1 MQFNSPTTEL
11 TTAATDAL
19 LGFVCIFLIAGLARF
34 RKNHRWKVQLWSYL
48 FALLAAASFL
58 GAIAHGIDLSP
69 ALRDILW
76 QPLYLALGIDVA
88 LFVVGG
94 VLDWRGEKTARRLV
108 IPAIAAGIVFYSL
121 TRISD
126 GSFLIFIAYE
136 GVAMVAAMT
145 IYITIASR
153 KWLSGASTIA
163 VSIGLNIVAAA
174 LQASSMR
181 ITILWPFDHNG
192 IFHLVQIAGLLTLG
206 AGLRS
211 SLSDSVR
218 ENG

>member
-1 MQFNSPTTEL
+1 
-11 TTAATDAL
+11 
-19 LGFVCIFLIAGLARF
+19 
-34 RKNHRWKVQLWSYL
+34 
-48 FALLAAASFL
+48 
-58 GAIAHGIDLSP
+58 
-69 ALRDILW
+69 
-76 QPLYLALGIDVA
+76 
-88 LFVVGG
+88 
-94 VLDWRGEKTARRLV
+94 
-108 IPAIAAGIVFYSL
+108 
-121 TRISD
+121 
-126 GSFLIFIAYE
+126 
-136 GVAMVAAMT
+136 
-145 IYITIASR
+145 
-153 KWLSGASTIA
+153 